1 MNQSGFGQSKK
12 ARQRRNKKLRDKEPI
27 VKKTVILSDNDK
39 EHNVKK
45 SNNNEP
51 YEGLQIFAISH
62 NIMRIPSGMSIPPIP
77 PTPSLPIQNNS
88 NSRFDKC
95 NFCGTDNPK
104 SRTYCY
110 ECNEV
115 LL

>member
-1 MNQSGFGQSKK
+1 MNPSGFGKSKK
-12 ARQRRNKKLRDKEPI
+12 SRQRRNKKLREK
-27 VKKTVILSDNDK
+27 LNDK
-39 EHNVKK
+39 EQIIKEPNVKEPNDNK
-45 SNNNEP
+45 P

-62 NIMRIPSGMSIPPIP
+62 NIIRIPSGMSIPEGMSIHQ
-77 PTPSLPIQNNS
+77 SLPIQSNS
-88 NSRFDKC
+88 NCRFDRC